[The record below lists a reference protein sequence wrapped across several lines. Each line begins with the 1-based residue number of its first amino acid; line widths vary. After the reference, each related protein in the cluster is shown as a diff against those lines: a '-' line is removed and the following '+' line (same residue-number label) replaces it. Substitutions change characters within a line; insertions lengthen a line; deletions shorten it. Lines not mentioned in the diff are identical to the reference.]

1 MRGKKDY
8 RNEDNP
14 AHLRHQLFLLSS
26 SLTDGL
32 WDAELLIRHG
42 IPWEGVRAFPPQKTP
57 LASPGGVEKTKNP
70 RIKTSLESA
79 TDMQIYTVCKYE
91 RYPHNTRIRKYS
103 VYVSEGHQISSGK
116 GRNALTSPSRRWL
129 SGAPFEWSYVST
141 PSSEPLLGLS
151 IGQVVDRA
159 ERRFG
164 DREAVVSVH
173 QAVRRTFSQVK
184 EESDLVA
191 AGFLAAGLEPGDRLG
206 IWGPNSYEWYLTQ
219 FAAAKAGLIL
229 VRKRKRAEESSLVVA
244 QNLNYVNR
252 DKVKSTYTIKGTK
265 GSSQDDMPLFEH
277 NESINEMKDCRTE
290 KKLMKI
296 LCCDV
301 PHPHDLT
308 HLMTLIH
315 RNPQVNIN
323 PAYRPSELEYCLNKV
338 GVKGI
343 VCDEEFKTSD
353 YYKMLCALAPELPS
367 SVPGDL
373 SSATLPHLKKVFF
386 RSQEKLSGTFRFAD
400 LYEAGESSHRK
411 KVDELSSKI
420 QFDSACN
427 IQYTSGTTGLPKAAV
442 LSHHQIVNNAYHN
455 IGKRI
460 GYGEKPH
467 RICLSVPLYH
477 CFGCVAGTV
486 CGMLYGATCVMPSA
500 GFDPDAI
507 VRTLGSEKF
516 VEFWC
521 SLITS
526 CYGTP
531 TMFVDILNA
540 YRKNPTDLSAI
551 STGIMA
557 GAPCPQELVMAV
569 MNELKM
575 KDFCDVRDDRDES
588 RDLPVLSLRSS
599 RGQVIHH
606 RLPGRPHREMNRSAD
621 SPSPRQVKV
630 VDESGAIVR
639 AGEAGELLVRGY
651 CNFLGYWDDPGK
663 TREIVTE
670 DRWLRTGDLV
680 LIQPD
685 GYGRFLGRIKDMV
698 IRGGENIYPAE
709 VENFF
714 MGHPDVI
721 EAQVFGVPD
730 ARMGE
735 EVATWIRKAEDS
747 SLSDAE
753 LREWCKGKIA
763 HYKVPRYV
771 LFKDEFPRTVT
782 GKIQKFKMRE
792 LTIEEL
798 NLKT

>member
-1 MRGKKDY
+1 MACGMLNSSYVMASRG
-8 RNEDNP
+8 RVC
-14 AHLRHQLFLLSS
+14 AHFLHRRRP
-26 SLTDGL
+26 
-32 WDAELLIRHG
+32 WPLLG
-42 IPWEGVRAFPPQKTP
+42 AW
-57 LASPGGVEKTKNP
+57 
-70 RIKTSLESA
+70 
-79 TDMQIYTVCKYE
+79 
-91 RYPHNTRIRKYS
+91 
-103 VYVSEGHQISSGK
+103 
-116 GRNALTSPSRRWL
+116 RRWL

-229 VRKRKRAEESSLVVA
+229 
-244 QNLNYVNR
+244 
-252 DKVKSTYTIKGTK
+252 
-265 GSSQDDMPLFEH
+265 
-277 NESINEMKDCRTE
+277 
-290 KKLMKI
+290 
-296 LCCDV
+296 
-301 PHPHDLT
+301 
-308 HLMTLIH
+308 
-315 RNPQVNIN
+315 VNIN

-507 VRTLGSEKF
+507 VRTLGSEK
-516 VEFWC
+516 
-521 SLITS
+521 ITS

-606 RLPGRPHREMNRSAD
+606 RLPGRPH
-621 SPSPRQVKV
+621 
-630 VDESGAIVR
+630 
-639 AGEAGELLVRGY
+639 RGY

>member
-1 MRGKKDY
+1 MACGMLNSSYVMASRG
-8 RNEDNP
+8 RVCT
-14 AHLRHQLFLLSS
+14 HFLHRRRP
-26 SLTDGL
+26 
-32 WDAELLIRHG
+32 WPLLG
-42 IPWEGVRAFPPQKTP
+42 AW
-57 LASPGGVEKTKNP
+57 
-70 RIKTSLESA
+70 
-79 TDMQIYTVCKYE
+79 
-91 RYPHNTRIRKYS
+91 
-103 VYVSEGHQISSGK
+103 
-116 GRNALTSPSRRWL
+116 RRWL

-229 VRKRKRAEESSLVVA
+229 V
-244 QNLNYVNR
+244 
-252 DKVKSTYTIKGTK
+252 
-265 GSSQDDMPLFEH
+265 
-277 NESINEMKDCRTE
+277 
-290 KKLMKI
+290 
-296 LCCDV
+296 
-301 PHPHDLT
+301 
-308 HLMTLIH
+308 
-315 RNPQVNIN
+315 NIN

-420 QFDSACN
+420 QFDTACN

-507 VRTLGSEKF
+507 VRTLGSEK
-516 VEFWC
+516 
-521 SLITS
+521 ITS

-575 KDFCDVRDDRDES
+575 KDFIVMYGMTETS
-588 RDLPVLSLRSS
+588 PVTFQCFPSDPPEVRSS
-599 RGQVIHH
+599 TIGY
-606 RLPGRPHREMNRSAD
+606 PGDHIE
-621 SPSPRQVKV
+621 VKV

-747 SLSDAE
+747 SLSDTE

-763 HYKVPRYV
+763 HYKVPRYM

>member
-1 MRGKKDY
+1 MNHSATY
-8 RNEDNP
+8 
-14 AHLRHQLFLLSS
+14 
-26 SLTDGL
+26 
-32 WDAELLIRHG
+32 I
-42 IPWEGVRAFPPQKTP
+42 
-57 LASPGGVEKTKNP
+57 LAS
-70 RIKTSLESA
+70 
-79 TDMQIYTVCKYE
+79 Q
-91 RYPHNTRIRKYS
+91 
-103 VYVSEGHQISSGK
+103 
-116 GRNALTSPSRRWL
+116 RWL

-229 VRKRKRAEESSLVVA
+229 V
-244 QNLNYVNR
+244 
-252 DKVKSTYTIKGTK
+252 
-265 GSSQDDMPLFEH
+265 
-277 NESINEMKDCRTE
+277 
-290 KKLMKI
+290 
-296 LCCDV
+296 
-301 PHPHDLT
+301 
-308 HLMTLIH
+308 
-315 RNPQVNIN
+315 NIN
-323 PAYRPSELEYCLNKV
+323 PAYRPNELEYCLNKV

-343 VCDEEFKTSD
+343 VCDEKFKTSD
-353 YYKMLCALAPELPS
+353 YYKMLCAVAPELPS
-367 SVPGDL
+367 SAPGDL
-373 SSATLPHLKKVFF
+373 SSSAVPYLKKVFMC
-386 RSQEKLSGTFRFAD
+386 SQEKLSGTFRFQD
-400 LYEAGESSHRK
+400 LYGAGESSHRK
-411 KVDELSSKI
+411 RVDELSSKI

-427 IQYTSGTTGLPKAAV
+427 IQFTSGTTGLPKGAV
-442 LSHHQIVNNAYHN
+442 LSHHMLVNNAYS
-455 IGKRI
+455 IGGRTEYQK
-460 GYGEKPH
+460 KPH
-467 RICLSVPLYH
+467 RICISVPLYH
-477 CFGCVAGTV
+477 CFGCIGGTL
-486 CGMLYGATCVMPSA
+486 CGMLYGATSVLPSA
-500 GFDPDAI
+500 GFDPEAI
-507 VRTLGSEKF
+507 VKTLESEK
-516 VEFWC
+516 
-521 SLITS
+521 ITS

-569 MNELKM
+569 MNDLKM
-575 KDFCDVRDDRDES
+575 KDFLVMYGMTETS
-588 RDLPVLSLRSS
+588 PVTFQCFPSDPPEVRSS
-599 RGQVIHH
+599 TIGY
-606 RLPGRPHREMNRSAD
+606 PGDHIE
-621 SPSPRQVKV
+621 VKV

-670 DRWLRTGDLV
+670 DRWLRTGDLA

-685 GYGRFLGRIKDMV
+685 GYGRIIGRIKDMV